1 MLGIDTSLKVSYQ
14 TRSRT
19 EREPIRS
26 FSSPLKTT
34 TRTVTTTITNGHP
47 FDITGLVVRDAIPLG
62 NDDANFKVTVRRP
75 DGLVQKKD
83 GDEVSVAIS
92 PSSAGDS
99 EEEQEARVRWV
110 QTEHGDRGEKEGLYE
125 CICDLKAGKKVRL
138 EAEWV
143 IKARG
148 DVQWEE
154 MLNV

>member
-125 CICDLKAGKKVRL
+125 WVCDLKAGKKVRL
-138 EAEWV
+138 EAEWE